1 MRNGL
6 FFDLVLPRIV
16 AGEILKKADVDTLGE
31 GGLMLELSGLY
42 FPELRIWKVGECRC
56 GEFLQKLKQLRSES
70 KNIVLTGLTGEAFG
84 GKSAC
89 IEWKAG
95 MGICCRGI
103 FRTA

>member
-1 MRNGL
+1 M
-6 FFDLVLPRIV
+6 
-16 AGEILKKADVDTLGE
+16 
-31 GGLMLELSGLY
+31 
-42 FPELRIWKVGECRC
+42 WK
-56 GEFLQKLKQLRSES
+56 FLQKLKQLQPES
-70 KNIVLTGLTGEAFG
+70 KNIVLTGLTGTW